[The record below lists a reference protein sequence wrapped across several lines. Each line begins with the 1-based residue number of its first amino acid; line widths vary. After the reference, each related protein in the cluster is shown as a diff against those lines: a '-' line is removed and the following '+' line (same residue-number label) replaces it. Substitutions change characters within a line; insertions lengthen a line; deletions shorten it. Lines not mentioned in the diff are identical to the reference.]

1 MPPTP
6 ISETVQQFYD
16 IVQDRLGN
24 ATREGKHEKAWSSDC
39 STSKDYETELNL

>member
-6 ISETVQQFYD
+6 ISEIVQQFYD

-24 ATREGKHEKAWSSDC
+24 ATREGKHKKAWSSDC
-39 STSKDYETELNL
+39 NTSKDYETELNL